1 MIDKL
6 IYKFLDWI
14 DSWTSWIDDMFI
26 KHGKKC
32 KCYICKPTKDEH
44 DPEFLDGIN
53 EDK

>member
-1 MIDKL
+1 VIDKW
-6 IYKFLDWI
+6 IYKFLDWL

-32 KCYICKPTKDEH
+32 KCYICNPAKDEH
-44 DPEFLDGIN
+44 DPEFLDGID